1 MLKAEF
7 TMEKDFYKE
16 SRDHIEKH
24 GSVKPSTPAR
34 EESSALFLQR
44 EMQDILK
51 TELGLLPEFAA
62 PIAHAIV
69 CGLRKRA
76 GRQSIYIPGPVDIA
90 QRNAQIKREF
100 NGTNRVEVCR
110 KHNISR
116 SRLYQIVGG

>member
-1 MLKAEF
+1 MQTQAA
-7 TMEKDFYKE
+7 TT
-16 SRDHIEKH
+16 
-24 GSVKPSTPAR
+24 TPAR

-76 GRQSIYIPGPVDIA
+76 GRQRIYIPSPVDFET
-90 QRNAQIKREF
+90 RDAQIKREF
-100 NGTNRVEVCR
+100 DGTNSTEICN
-110 KHNISR
+110 KHNIKR
-116 SRLYQIVGG
+116 ARLYQIVGG